1 MSDEKNTDELT
12 DLFDSTGLSEEDEA
26 LAAEFADIDE
36 DDDELLSLDD
46 DDEEVS
52 ESTESAVEGDTTTE
66 DLIASTT
73 DTPSKF
79 DKKFLDEFRSRLS
92 PEQLQVVS
100 TIAPKYAASM
110 LEDQDLIL
118 SFGNKVIDEMSTF
131 SKLLMKAQ
139 SKTRL
144 PEVEKMVNQI
154 LIEMKGYKKFSG
166 NNSKFGFLSK
176 IGKKAQDVSE
186 KANYKLETMEIKGM
200 DLSKKLSKISTNLE
214 KVEVGL
220 VKNGVAG
227 KKLSQKMI
235 HCRNKLSMVIATMEE
250 IIDLTRTQAQLLERT
265 ISQHEGEGRILYDGE
280 YHTVED
286 LRLLLETYSSALV
299 TMEKQWANWR
309 AQYFFYTQS
318 IKTGSILYVSNQE
331 MRLTVKS
338 LREKAIPVAINQI
351 AQWQQAVMLESA
363 AEQANI
369 VDQGIKKLIQEGSDS
384 TASAVESVVEMGNRQ
399 MLDEETINTLTK
411 NIEKMHTAM
420 SNAVKE
426 GQQKRARVAVL
437 MAEAEKKIDQ
447 SEREYQRKRIED
459 AIGTSMKSKAKVSK
473 ADAQSIDDI
482 LNEIR

>member
-1 MSDEKNTDELT
+1 
-12 DLFDSTGLSEEDEA
+12 
-26 LAAEFADIDE
+26 
-36 DDDELLSLDD
+36 
-46 DDEEVS
+46 
-52 ESTESAVEGDTTTE
+52 
-66 DLIASTT
+66 
-73 DTPSKF
+73 
-79 DKKFLDEFRSRLS
+79 
-92 PEQLQVVS
+92 
-100 TIAPKYAASM
+100 
-110 LEDQDLIL
+110 
-118 SFGNKVIDEMSTF
+118 
-131 SKLLMKAQ
+131 
-139 SKTRL
+139 
-144 PEVEKMVNQI
+144 
-154 LIEMKGYKKFSG
+154 
-166 NNSKFGFLSK
+166 
-176 IGKKAQDVSE
+176 
-186 KANYKLETMEIKGM
+186 
-200 DLSKKLSKISTNLE
+200 
-214 KVEVGL
+214 
-220 VKNGVAG
+220 
-227 KKLSQKMI
+227 
-235 HCRNKLSMVIATMEE
+235 
-250 IIDLTRTQAQLLERT
+250 
-265 ISQHEGEGRILYDGE
+265 
-280 YHTVED
+280 
-286 LRLLLETYSSALV
+286 
-299 TMEKQWANWR
+299 MEKQWANWR

-473 ADAQSIDDI
+473 AEAQSIDDI